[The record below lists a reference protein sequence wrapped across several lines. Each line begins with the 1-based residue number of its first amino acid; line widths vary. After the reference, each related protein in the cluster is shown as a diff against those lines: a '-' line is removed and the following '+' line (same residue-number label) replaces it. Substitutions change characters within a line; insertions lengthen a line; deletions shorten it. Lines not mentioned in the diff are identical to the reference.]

1 MNEVK
6 SNSSDKLIK
15 ISLILSIIAIIGLLV
30 FVILDITEKED
41 AEEVKVD
48 QTMPVIS
55 SGSNS
60 VVFVNTDQVLQ
71 EYDLVTK
78 LTGDLENDRR
88 KKDAGFTARQK
99 EYETDAAYFQQQV
112 QQQTISEESAQQIYE
127 QLMVK
132 QQNLYEL
139 QDQYAAELAQKE
151 YEMNIVLLDSI
162 RNYLKRINL
171 KYDFDYILS
180 YNATGNLLFG
190 KDTFNITQQTIQGL
204 NKEYALKYN
213 SEE

>member
-41 AEEVKVD
+41 AEEVRVD
-48 QTMPVIS
+48 QSMPVIS

-60 VVFVNTDQVLQ
+60 VVFVNTDEVLQ
-71 EYDLVTK
+71 GYDLVTK
-78 LTGDLENDRR
+78 LTGDLEKDRR

-127 QLMVK
+127 QLMAK

>member
-71 EYDLVTK
+71 GYDLVTK
-78 LTGDLENDRR
+78 LTGDLEKDRR

-127 QLMVK
+127 QLMAK

-204 NKEYALKYN
+204 NKEYAIKYN

>member
-71 EYDLVTK
+71 GYDLVTK
-78 LTGDLENDRR
+78 LTGDLEKDRR

-127 QLMVK
+127 QLMAK

>member
-6 SNSSDKLIK
+6 SNSNDKLIK
-15 ISLILSIIAIIGLLV
+15 ISLILSVIAIIGLLA
-30 FVILDITEKED
+30 FVILDFTEKED
-41 AEEVKVD
+41 NEADKVD

-60 VVFVNTDQVLQ
+60 LVFVDSDQVLQ

-78 LTGDLENDRR
+78 LTNDMENDRKR
-88 KKDAGFTARQK
+88 KDASFSARQK

-112 QQQTISEESAQQIYE
+112 QQQSISEESAQQIYE
-127 QLMVK
+127 QLMLK
-132 QQNLYEL
+132 QQELYEL

-151 YEMNIVLLDSI
+151 FEMNMVLLDSI

-171 KYDFDYILS
+171 QYNYDYILS
-180 YNATGNLLFG
+180 YNATGNLLLG
-190 KDTFNITQQTIQGL
+190 KDTFNITQQVIEGL
-204 NKEYALKYN
+204 NKEYTIKYI